1 MPLTEHTMLVLTVPH
16 SGTRSVVTYYKGL
29 GEIVQQIHFL
39 PASSDHIAQHTK
51 KITTLRNP
59 YKVATS
65 WINSKSGSLFR
76 PGSFNW
82 EEQWTLW
89 HEAVTKHDFEVI
101 EIESFKEQIY
111 GYNPNRTRVEVPIDR
126 VQFALDLIADSGI
139 EHPHYGAYK

>member
-16 SGTRSVVTYYKGL
+16 SGTRSVVFYYKSL
-29 GEIVQQIHFL
+29 GEIVKQIHFL
-39 PASSDHIAQHTK
+39 PASSDHISYYSQ

-89 HEAVTKHDFEVI
+89 HKAVTKHDFEVI
-101 EIESFKEQIY
+101 EIESFKEKIY
-111 GYNPNRTRVEVPIDR
+111 GYNIIRKKAEVPIDR
-126 VQFALDLIADSGI
+126 VQFALDLITDTGI
-139 EHPHYGAYK
+139 EHPDYHA